1 MQKILLVI
9 GLLIV
14 LGTGYWWSQKSLD
27 TDKMESGQ
35 TMSAPARPAEI
46 TGTVV
51 SVEGNEVIL
60 AKEIGR
66 EILTE
71 AEQAAK
77 QAERQKMSQ
86 EERQA
91 AREVETAQYQT
102 EEITLII
109 PVGVPI
115 VQGTGDGSGAVA
127 LTDLGSL
134 VKGTYLSVWT
144 NSSGSVE
151 YIKIKGL

>member
-35 TMSAPARPAEI
+35 IMSAPARPAEI

-91 AREVETAQYQT
+91 AREAETAQYQT

-115 VQGTGDGSGAVA
+115 VQGTGDGSGATE